1 MPVPLLFCVQQQD
14 RLNAQ
19 TAADQ
24 HKAKLQGIEAPAG
37 VFVAAPLAL
46 DLLILLLGLVLI
58 GRSLRIE
65 PILLLNA
72 KE

>member
-1 MPVPLLFCVQQQD
+1 MWDVQG
-14 RLNAQ
+14 N
-19 TAADQ
+19 
-24 HKAKLQGIEAPAG
+24 KAKLQGIEAPAG